1 MLISDIS
8 LNVAR
13 QRRLCGDKSQSNRAP
28 ERLITSA
35 HFAESARM
43 VAAKSSGV
51 PPAGS
56 SPILANFCLNESE
69 TSALLI
75 AALSLST
82 IGCGTPAGAITPV
95 HVGARYPGTPASAIV
110 GGSGN
115 AGERAG
121 PPP

>member
-1 MLISDIS
+1 MP
-8 LNVAR
+8 AR
-13 QRRLCGDKSQSNRAP
+13 LM
-28 ERLITSA
+28 TSP
-35 HFAESARM
+35 HLAESVLM

-56 SPILANFCLNESE
+56 SPILANFSLNDSD

-82 IGCGTPAGAITPV
+82 IGRGTPAGAITPV